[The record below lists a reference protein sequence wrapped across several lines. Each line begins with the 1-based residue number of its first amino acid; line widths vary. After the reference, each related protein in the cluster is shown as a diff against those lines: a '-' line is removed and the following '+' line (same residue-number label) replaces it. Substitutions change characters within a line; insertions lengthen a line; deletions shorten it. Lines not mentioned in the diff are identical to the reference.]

1 MPKISV
7 IVPVYNSSE
16 FLRTCLDSLVSQ
28 TLKDLEIIVIDDC
41 STDNSLSI
49 LNEYAQKY
57 PQIRVFHNQQNIGQ
71 GATRNRG
78 IKLSTGEYIGFVDS
92 DDYINPRM
100 FEDMYHET
108 IIHNQPDIVTTG
120 IVFVKNDCYA
130 NTDLSYFEHNSGR
143 EIDFISNQD
152 ALCDESP
159 AVWNKIFKKS
169 FLGDYK
175 FLENCLW
182 EDVAFTFSKLIEAG
196 KVIRLDNNDY
206 FYRRNLA
213 KGISGRAYKVNNHQF
228 DIIKVADEIGNH
240 AKKCSKYETF
250 KPQIIF
256 LQISTCFDR
265 LEEIN
270 KWPISEDDKA
280 KLRYKM
286 YSLVYNRYGSLDNID
301 KDYLSVKIS
310 SNIIEEYNEYCLEQ
324 NRKKKY

>member
-57 PQIRVFHNQQNIGQ
+57 PQIRVFHNQQNLGQ

-100 FEDMYHET
+100 FEDMYRET

-143 EIDFISNQD
+143 EIDFISNPD

-182 EDVAFTFSKLIEAG
+182 EDVAFSFSKLIESG
-196 KVIRLDNNDY
+196 KVIFLNNPNY
-206 FYRRNLA
+206 FYRRNLE
-213 KGISGRAYKVNNHQF
+213 KGISGQAYQQNNHQF
-228 DIIKVADEIGNH
+228 DIIKVADAISTH
-240 AKKCSKYETF
+240 AKKCHRYELF
-250 KPQIIF
+250 KPQIKH
-256 LQISTCFDR
+256 LQIATCFER
-265 LEEIN
+265 LEEIS
-270 KWPISEDDKA
+270 KWNISPEEKK
-280 KLRYKM
+280 KLRFKM
-286 YSLVYNRYGSLDNID
+286 YDLVYQRYGTLEDINQDQLSIRISLD
-301 KDYLSVKIS
+301 
-310 SNIIEEYNEYCLEQ
+310 IIKEYNTYCQEQ
-324 NRKKKY
+324 QTKKVL

>member
-16 FLRTCLDSLVSQ
+16 FLRICLDSLVSQ
-28 TLKDLEIIVIDDC
+28 TLKDLEIIAIDDC

-57 PQIRVFHNQQNIGQ
+57 PQIRVFHNQQNLGQ

-78 IKLSTGEYIGFVDS
+78 IKLSTSEYIGFVDS
-92 DDYINPRM
+92 DDYINPSM
-100 FEDMYHET
+100 YEDMYHET

-143 EIDFISNQD
+143 EIDFISNPD

-182 EDVAFTFSKLIEAG
+182 EDVAFSFSKLIESG
-196 KVIRLDNNDY
+196 KVIS
-206 FYRRNLA
+206 
-213 KGISGRAYKVNNHQF
+213 I
-228 DIIKVADEIGNH
+228 VAI
-240 AKKCSKYETF
+240 
-250 KPQIIF
+250 
-256 LQISTCFDR
+256 
-265 LEEIN
+265 
-270 KWPISEDDKA
+270 
-280 KLRYKM
+280 
-286 YSLVYNRYGSLDNID
+286 
-301 KDYLSVKIS
+301 
-310 SNIIEEYNEYCLEQ
+310 
-324 NRKKKY
+324 

>member
-1 MPKISV
+1 MPKISI
-7 IVPVYNSSE
+7 IVPVYNAREHLS
-16 FLRTCLDSLVSQ
+16 TCLDSLVSQ
-28 TLKDLEIIVIDDC
+28 TLKDIEIIIIDDC
-41 STDNSLSI
+41 STDNSYSLI
-49 LNEYAQKY
+49 KEYANKY
-57 PQIRVFHNQQNIGQ
+57 PNIRAYHNERNLGQ
-71 GATRNRG
+71 GATRNIG
-78 IKLSTGEYIGFVDS
+78 LKLSRGEYIGFVDS
-92 DDYINPRM
+92 DDYINPQM
-100 FEDMYHET
+100 FESMYQET
-108 IIHNQPDIVTTG
+108 INYNKPDIITTG
-120 IVFVKNDCYA
+120 ILFVKDNHYA
-130 NTDLSYFEHNSGR
+130 NTDLGYMIRRPGR
-143 EIDFISNQD
+143 LIDFTANPD
-152 ALCDESP
+152 ALYDESP
-159 AVWNKIFKKS
+159 AVWNKIFKKT
-169 FLGDYK
+169 FLANYE
-175 FLENCLW
+175 FLEGCLW

-280 KLRYKM
+280 QLRYKM

-324 NRKKKY
+324 NRKKNY